1 MPKNGL
7 VFCLHR
13 LHFMKFMRFFLVL
26 ILTVNGQASIWD
38 TVVRR
43 AAVYES
49 AMIQAGK
56 RWGVDPRLLWAIGYN
71 ETKFVP
77 TLRSPVGALGMMQF
91 MPGTAARFGLKNPFD
106 PLASIEGA
114 ARYLSLLQRQ
124 FPNRPD
130 LLLAAYN
137 AGEVAVR
144 AYLQGRTVVLSNGK
158 VINGRGIKTNGVP
171 PYRETQGY
179 VKQGMAIL
187 SILKVP
193 GENATV
199 MAREEG
205 SEPPAEEKEEVG
217 EKSAKSVRASI
228 YLYGDEVEVEKTIKQ
243 EKKGSSIILY
253 R

>member
-1 MPKNGL
+1 MQ
-7 VFCLHR
+7 
-13 LHFMKFMRFFLVL
+13 FMRFFLVL
-26 ILTVNGQASIWD
+26 MLTVNGQASGSVTWD
-38 TVVRR
+38 RVVRR

-71 ETKFVP
+71 ETKFIP

-91 MPGTAARFGLKNPFD
+91 MPATAARFGLKNPFD

-137 AGEVAVR
+137 AGEVAVQ
-144 AYLQGRTVVLSNGK
+144 AYLEGRRIVLSNGK
-158 VINGRGIKTNGVP
+158 VINSRGIKTNGVP

-199 MAREEG
+199 MAREEFVQ
-205 SEPPAEEKEEVG
+205 PPPEEKEDDR
-217 EKSAKSVRASI
+217 EKTTKSVRASI
-228 YLYGDEVEVEKTIKQ
+228 YLYGDEVEVEKTIK
-243 EKKGSSIILY
+243 KGPSIILY